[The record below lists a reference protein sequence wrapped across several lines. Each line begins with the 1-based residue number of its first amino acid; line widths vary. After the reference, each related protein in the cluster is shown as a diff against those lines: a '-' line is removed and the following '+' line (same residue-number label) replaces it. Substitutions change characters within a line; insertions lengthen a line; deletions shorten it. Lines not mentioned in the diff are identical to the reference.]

1 MATLYDLVIEANK
14 VEEALFKSQGEV
26 SPEFEKWIE
35 EIDHLL
41 EVKADNYA
49 HVLDKIE
56 LTIEQLK
63 SNAQQYQQ
71 AAKSLENHHNRIKE
85 RIKSALIVM
94 NRESISGE
102 KKTFSLASCS
112 QRLLIDVTELD
123 PAYLMEKRELV
134 PDKER
139 IKADLKEG
147 KIVKGAHLEGGK
159 SLRISVTK

>member
-14 VEEALFKSQGEV
+14 VEEALFKSQGEI
-26 SPEFEKWIE
+26 SPEFENWIQ
-35 EIDHLL
+35 EIDHML

-49 HVLDKIE
+49 HVLDRIE
-56 LTIEQLK
+56 STIEQLK
-63 SNAQQYQQ
+63 NNAQQYQH

-85 RIKSALIVM
+85 RIKSALIAM
-94 NRESISGE
+94 NRESIAGE

-112 QRLLIDVTELD
+112 QRLLIDVAELD

-147 KIVKGAHLEGGK
+147 KTIKGAHLEGGK

>member
-1 MATLYDLVIEANK
+1 MATLYDLVLEANK

-26 SPEFEKWIE
+26 SPEFENWIQ
-35 EIDHLL
+35 EIDHML

-49 HVLDKIE
+49 HVLDRIE
-56 LTIEQLK
+56 STIEQLK

-85 RIKSALIVM
+85 RIKSALIAM
-94 NRESISGE
+94 NRESIAGE
-102 KKTFSLASCS
+102 KKTFSLASCA

-147 KIVKGAHLEGGK
+147 QTIKGAHLEGGK
-159 SLRISVTK
+159 SLRITVTK